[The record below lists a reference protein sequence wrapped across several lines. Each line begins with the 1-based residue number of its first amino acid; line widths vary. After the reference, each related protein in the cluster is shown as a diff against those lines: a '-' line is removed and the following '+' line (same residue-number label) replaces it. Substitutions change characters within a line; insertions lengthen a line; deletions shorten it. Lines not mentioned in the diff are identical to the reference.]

1 MKLINK
7 AHYIGDTMHQKRAWL
22 ICICCSIVWLLEL
35 PTYELKKN
43 NNNNKSRIPG
53 INLGEEPFPAD
64 SCKISFP
71 DKICYVSFRI
81 QHRIRSNLGPR
92 N

>member
-35 PTYELKKN
+35 PTYELKK
-43 NNNNKSRIPG
+43 K
-53 INLGEEPFPAD
+53 
-64 SCKISFP
+64 K
-71 DKICYVSFRI
+71 
-81 QHRIRSNLGPR
+81 
-92 N
+92 